1 MIFLDTPGNNRA
13 AVDLALSLRL
23 QPMFETARMYRG
35 PAPEIDTA
43 KVFGITSFEL
53 G

>member
-1 MIFLDTPGNNRA
+1 MFLDTPGINQA
-13 AVDLALSLRL
+13 AIDLALSLKL

-35 PAPEIDTA
+35 PAPDLDTQ